1 MRSHLSLCSSHALQL
16 GMHSELGLW
25 LTEEEVEALVEVLP
39 VDEHANVHYMD
50 FVDSAFDNIQ
60 LMYAQKD
67 PHVGCMS
74 IVPG

>member
-1 MRSHLSLCSSHALQL
+1 MN
-16 GMHSELGLW
+16 SELGLW

-67 PHVGCMS
+67 PHVGCTYFLS
-74 IVPG
+74 FAPLDNAPLQLIGPT